1 MLFNKHS
8 GWLKRVRN
16 KLADLDTNKVTI
28 NLADYSEVNENA
40 IMGSINTATTK
51 INSINADNLPN
62 EVKNGRNTTQKFLFP
77 NVPAINGAKDF
88 KETLSLYYIWGKNAK
103 SDPNQNKLTTYTGD
117 AATTKINEMIEYCD
131 KYFTMADKLGK
142 QMDTLIKAAGDKQK
156 AVNDSQK
163 KDNTEQNQNQQNN
176 DKTNLN
182 RVLTDVCRDFMT
194 GTMTACE
201 KKYMDYMT
209 VLKKISPESA
219 EEHPDDKEKENGQ
232 KTEEKP
238 AEGEQQQGESK

>member
-1 MLFNKHS
+1 
-8 GWLKRVRN
+8 
-16 KLADLDTNKVTI
+16 
-28 NLADYSEVNENA
+28 
-40 IMGSINTATTK
+40 MGSINTATTK

-77 NVPAINGAKDF
+77 NVPVIDGSKDF
-88 KETLSLYYIWGKNAK
+88 KENLSLYYIWGKNAK
-103 SDPNQNKLTTYTGD
+103 SDPNQNKLITYTGD
-117 AATTKINEMIEYCD
+117 AATTKINEMIDYCD
-131 KYFTMADKLGK
+131 TYFTMSDKIGK

-219 EEHPDDKEKENGQ
+219 EENPDDKDKKNGK
-232 KTEEKP
+232 KTEEQP
-238 AEGEQQQGESK
+238 AEGEQQAESK